1 MATPGNV
8 VVCMSKYVCFL
19 CQHNWKSGLCTLN
32 GTGGALYIMYS
43 QQVAKSERGV

>member
-8 VVCMSKYVCFL
+8 VVSMSKYMCVL

-32 GTGGALYIMYS
+32 STGGALYVMYS
-43 QQVAKSERGV
+43 QQVAKSERGF